1 MHELG
6 GGGGGGTKREG
17 ASQAGSKVGHDPS
30 RYPET
35 VAQPT
40 EPPRRPSRAASL
52 IPLARTLSAGFSF
65 FLFYFYFLLFIFI
78 FFQAPKPAG
87 QYLRHCAR
95 GREEPHLGPLL
106 RSHEGDQ
113 PSTDERSGPKRLSG
127 AHSRIPNRGGHCHTS
142 RGRLRPQ
149 LVPNPLYT
157 MFFPV
162 RAYLRSSLLYRRG
175 TGRDQQ

>member
-1 MHELG
+1 MHARAG
-6 GGGGGGTKREG
+6 GEGRRDKERGGD
-17 ASQAGSKVGHDPS
+17 SQAGSKVGHDPS

-52 IPLARTLSAGFSF
+52 IPFARTLSAGFSF
-65 FLFYFYFLLFIFI
+65 FLFYFY

-95 GREEPHLGPLL
+95 GREEPHLGPLLL

-142 RGRLRPQ
+142 RGRLKPQ
-149 LVPNPLYT
+149 LVPNPPYT
-157 MFFPV
+157 LFFPV
-162 RAYLRSSLLYRRG
+162 RAYLRSSLTYRRG
-175 TGRDQQ
+175 TGRDQP